1 MGLLAPPSL
10 LDVTIPKLYNSIVIN
25 QLNGL
30 FMKIFIKGLVIFMAC
45 VCLSIS
51 YASVNLSGE
60 YVGEEDEYDYEDSSV
75 QTSLPETETREKSE
89 YDVDMR
95 PYVAFKYTSQ
105 KTKIERK

>member
-1 MGLLAPPSL
+1 MPRLPF
-10 LDVTIPKLYNSIVIN
+10 LDVFKLKLYNSSVIN
-25 QLNGL
+25 QVYGL
-30 FMKIFIKGLVIFMAC
+30 FMKNLLKFSVILMAC
-45 VCLSIS
+45 ICLSIS

-60 YVGEEDEYDYEDSSV
+60 YVTDEDEYDYENSSV

-95 PYVAFKYTSQ
+95 PYVAFKYTSS

>member
-1 MGLLAPPSL
+1 
-10 LDVTIPKLYNSIVIN
+10 
-25 QLNGL
+25 
-30 FMKIFIKGLVIFMAC
+30 MAC

-60 YVGEEDEYDYEDSSV
+60 YVTDEDEIDYENSVV
-75 QTSLPETETREKSE
+75 QTSSPEIETHEKSE

-95 PYVAFKYTSQ
+95 PYVAFKYTSS

>member
-1 MGLLAPPSL
+1 
-10 LDVTIPKLYNSIVIN
+10 
-25 QLNGL
+25 
-30 FMKIFIKGLVIFMAC
+30 MAC

-51 YASVNLSGE
+51 YASVNLSGDYE
-60 YVGEEDEYDYEDSSV
+60 GEDDEYDYESYSV

-89 YDVDMR
+89 YNVDMK

>member
-1 MGLLAPPSL
+1 
-10 LDVTIPKLYNSIVIN
+10 
-25 QLNGL
+25 
-30 FMKIFIKGLVIFMAC
+30 MKHFIKLSVIFMAC
-45 VCLSIS
+45 VCLSIA
-51 YASVNLSGE
+51 YASVNLNGE
-60 YVGEEDEYDYEDSSV
+60 FIGEEDEYDYESSSV